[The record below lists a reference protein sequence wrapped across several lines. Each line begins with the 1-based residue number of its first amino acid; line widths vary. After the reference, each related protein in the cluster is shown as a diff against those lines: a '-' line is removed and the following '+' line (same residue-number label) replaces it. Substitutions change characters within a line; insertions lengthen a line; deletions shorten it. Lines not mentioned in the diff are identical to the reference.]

1 MIQKMRRHNAGIG
14 LLLVAAAA
22 VGLLAVAYT
31 FNPDGGAFPYPR
43 CLFRQL
49 TGWQCPGC
57 GSARALHAL
66 LHGHPLRAFAF
77 NPALPFLAALGI
89 GALIVDRKGSPRL
102 RRALFSAPAVAVLL
116 VAVVL
121 WTVCRNLLEV

>member
-1 MIQKMRRHNAGIG
+1 MRRRNAGIG
-14 LLLVAAAA
+14 LLFVAAAA
-22 VGLLAVAYT
+22 AGLLAVAYA

-66 LHGHPLRAFAF
+66 LHGRPLQAFAF
-77 NPALPFLAALGI
+77 NPALPFMVALGA
-89 GALIVDRKGSPRL
+89 GALAVDRKGSPRL
-102 RRALFSAPAVAVLL
+102 RRALFSAPAVAALL
-116 VAVVL
+116 AAVIV
-121 WTVCRNLLEV
+121 WTVCRNLFEV